1 MTLKLNFLNKITICV
16 VFSFLPLYALD
27 DDDFKN
33 NQLVII
39 YLKTCIRNQRPLFL
53 ELLLMSRKIYFYNN
67 DFENGKTFSGL
78 DHSHKLFSSTYL
90 LCKLGK
96 AAPNPIVY

>member
-1 MTLKLNFLNKITICV
+1 MEKNSTKVDFSPILCEKSHFALKIDTFKSKFINIELTICV

-39 YLKTCIRNQRPLFL
+39 YLKTCIRNQRPLFVR
-53 ELLLMSRKIYFYNN
+53 S
-67 DFENGKTFSGL
+67 
-78 DHSHKLFSSTYL
+78 
-90 LCKLGK
+90 
-96 AAPNPIVY
+96 IVINEQKN